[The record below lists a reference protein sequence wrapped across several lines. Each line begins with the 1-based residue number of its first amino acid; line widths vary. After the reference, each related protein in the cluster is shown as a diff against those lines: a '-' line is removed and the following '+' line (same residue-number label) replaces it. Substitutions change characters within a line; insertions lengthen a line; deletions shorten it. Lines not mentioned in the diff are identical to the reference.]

1 MNVILIEGREDQL
14 LLSISNLFPRL
25 QADMYREHV
34 EKKKKKKN
42 LVGEEEII

>member
-1 MNVILIEGREDQL
+1 MNVTLIESREDRL

-25 QADMYREHV
+25 QADTYHEHV
-34 EKKKKKKN
+34 EKKN